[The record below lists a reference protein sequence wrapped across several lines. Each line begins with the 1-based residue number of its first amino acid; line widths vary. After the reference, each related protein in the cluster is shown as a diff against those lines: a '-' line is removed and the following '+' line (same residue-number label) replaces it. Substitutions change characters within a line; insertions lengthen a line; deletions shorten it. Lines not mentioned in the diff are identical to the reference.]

1 MIRQG
6 KLGQVAART
15 DDLSFIINPNSGTGG
30 KPVMDI
36 LSREMDKAG
45 RGYQMFL
52 TEYGGHAEVLA
63 QEVAEGGCGTVVAVG
78 GDGTLNEV
86 ARGVMGTGADLGLL
100 PCGSGNAFARY
111 AGIPLKLERACRVL
125 LNSKPRVLDVGRAG
139 DEIFMSSAGF
149 GIDAEV
155 CRRFN
160 AREGGRRG
168 TLPYVV
174 ISIDAFRS
182 YRPERTTIEMDGGR
196 SVVCDP
202 YIVTVANISQYGNGA
217 VIAPEARPDDGIL
230 DVCVIEDVTLWRGL
244 WNTRRLFNGSI
255 DRMAGVRMFRCKR
268 VKVVRERPGLLQVD
282 GEARESEDVVEVEV
296 LPGAISVVMP

>member
-1 MIRQG
+1 
-6 KLGQVAART
+6 VAART

-30 KPVMDI
+30 KPVKDI
-36 LSREMDKAG
+36 LSREMDRAG
-45 RGYQMFL
+45 RRFEMFH
-52 TEYGGHAEVLA
+52 TEYGGHGEVLA
-63 QEVAEGGCGTVVAVG
+63 REAAVGGCGTVVAVG

-86 ARGVMGTGADLGLL
+86 ARGVVGTGAALGLL

-111 AGIPLKLERACRVL
+111 AGIPLKLDQACRVL
-125 LNSKPRVLDVGRAG
+125 LDSKPRPLDVGSAG
-139 DEIFMSSAGF
+139 DEIFLSSAGF

-160 AREGGRRG
+160 ARDGGRRG

-182 YRPERTTIEMDGGR
+182 YRPERVIVEMDAGR
-196 SVVCDP
+196 SVVCNP

-244 WNTRRLFNGSI
+244 WNTRRLFNGTI
-255 DRMAGVRMFRCKR
+255 DQMPGVRMFRSKR
-268 VKVVRERPGLLQVD
+268 VKIRRERPGWLQVD
-282 GEARESEDVVEVEV
+282 GEARAGEEVVEVEV
-296 LPGAISVVMP
+296 VPGAISMVMPERSGDKKAD